1 MLEEVYMFSCYNFRS
16 NSSVVYRSLKGIKES
31 SDVIGNALISIL
43 IAIRDADSRE
53 DKVDA
58 MLLELNNYK
67 SSKNLYNCLIWILK
81 TYSNKNNLKYVRIF
95 KKHKDIPVIN
105 IKDYVKSIGFMKQ
118 LFDEI

>member
-1 MLEEVYMFSCYNFRS
+1 MLEEVYMFSCDNFRS

-81 TYSNKNNLKYVRIF
+81 TYSSKKNLKYVRIF
-95 KKHKDIPVIN
+95 KKHKDMPVIN
-105 IKDYVKSIGFMKQ
+105 IKYYVKSIGFMKQ